1 MSEDWNSLVKDLV
14 VSVCVIFI
22 IASALAG
29 ATSYGIYTYNK
40 AIDYA
45 VENDYEFYYNGTHV
59 DKDKLNIDNY
69 AVTINNEKNEVYL
82 SDKIYH
88 VKGRYSPVKY
98 SIYMSNRV
106 YT

>member
-1 MSEDWNSLVKDLV
+1 M
-14 VSVCVIFI
+14 CAIFI

-40 AIDYA
+40 VIDYA

-69 AVTINNEKNEVYL
+69 AVTINNEKNEVYYYDEIFFL
-82 SDKIYH
+82 DKFE
-88 VKGRYSPVKY
+88 GRSV
-98 SIYMSNRV
+98 MDNFLCTRV
-106 YT
+106 E

>member
-14 VSVCVIFI
+14 VGVCAIFI

-88 VKGRYSPVKY
+88 VKDATHRLNIVPK
-98 SIYMSNRV
+98 MR
-106 YT
+106 

>member
-14 VSVCVIFI
+14 VGVCAIFI

-59 DKDKLNIDNY
+59 DKDKLNIDDY
-69 AVTINNEKNEVYL
+69 TVTVNNEKNEVYL

-88 VKGRYSPVKY
+88 VKGRCLPANIVPK
-98 SIYMSNRV
+98 MC
-106 YT
+106 